1 MHAFVAA
8 DNMIFPPNSKDEAA
22 YRTAGRAKRD
32 MESFLLVRSG
42 VELSRKRAA

>member
-1 MHAFVAA
+1 MNAFVAA
-8 DNMIFPPNSKDEAA
+8 DNMK
-22 YRTAGRAKRD
+22 RRD